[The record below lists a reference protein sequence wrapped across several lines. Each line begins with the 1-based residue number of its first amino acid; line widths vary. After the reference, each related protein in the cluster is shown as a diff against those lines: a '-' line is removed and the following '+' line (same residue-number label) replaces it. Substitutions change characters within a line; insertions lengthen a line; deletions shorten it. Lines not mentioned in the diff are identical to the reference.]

1 MPTFEIAAFYRF
13 ARLPGFAE
21 LREPLAKLTCSL
33 GIKGIILLAHE
44 GINGTVA
51 GTPEAMA
58 AFHPRLREITGLP
71 AIEHKTSFAGEM
83 PFLRMK
89 VRLKEEIVT
98 IGDRSVD
105 PLERVGTY
113 VEPKDW
119 NALIADPDVLV
130 IDTRN
135 DFEVRI
141 GSFKGAL
148 DPKTESF
155 GDFPAYVR
163 ANLDPI
169 RHKKV
174 AMFCTGGI
182 RCEKATS
189 LMLREGFEEVY
200 HLKGGVLRYL
210 EEIPPAQS
218 LWEGACFVFDK
229 RVAVGHGLKVEDFT
243 LCHGCLSPLSP
254 TDRQAPDYE
263 EGVSC
268 SYCAATLTEAQK
280 ASSRERHRQ
289 ETLAR
294 TRGHNHLGPRASRQ
308 DPHLPG
314 ADTRK

>member
-1 MPTFEIAAFYRF
+1 MPSFEIAAFYHF
-13 ARLPGFAE
+13 ARLPDFAA
-21 LREPLAKLTCSL
+21 LQKPVAALCCSL

-58 AFHPRLREITGLP
+58 QFHPRLRELTGI
-71 AIEHKTSFAGEM
+71 AGIEHKTSHAEEM

-98 IGDRSVD
+98 IGDKSVD
-105 PLERVGTY
+105 PLAQVGTY
-113 VEPKDW
+113 VEPRDW
-119 NALIADPDVLV
+119 NALIADPEVLV

-148 DPKTESF
+148 DPQTKSF

-163 ANLDPI
+163 DNLDPA

-229 RVAVGHGLKVEDFT
+229 RVAVGHGLSVEDYQ
-243 LCHGCLSPLSP
+243 LCHGCLSPLSAGE
-254 TDRQAPDYE
+254 RQSPDYE

-268 SYCAATLTEAQK
+268 PYCAATLTELQK

-294 TRGHNHLGPRASRQ
+294 KRGRTHLGPMIAE
-308 DPHLPG
+308 
-314 ADTRK
+314 AVEKA